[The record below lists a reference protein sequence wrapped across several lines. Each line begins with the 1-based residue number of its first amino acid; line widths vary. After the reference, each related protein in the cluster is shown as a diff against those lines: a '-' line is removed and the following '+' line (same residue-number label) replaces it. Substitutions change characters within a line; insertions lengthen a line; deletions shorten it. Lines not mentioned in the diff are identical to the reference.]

1 MRALLLVCLPLSSA
15 SAHKIRAFGYAE
27 GAVINGSVYFSG
39 NSPAPGAHIRV
50 VDPAGVIVAETTSD
64 AQGRF
69 RVVARQRV
77 DHRIVVDAGDGHHS
91 EYTVAAAE
99 LPMSLPDPATRST
112 GSAATAAPGQA
123 DVADVSPQTSNEAL
137 EAIIE
142 RAVARQVGP
151 VREQLVSY
159 EDEVRWRD
167 VLGGL
172 GYILGITGLALWLRS
187 GRDRPPGA
195 GFGRK

>member
-1 MRALLLVCLPLSSA
+1 MPALLLVSLPLTPA
-15 SAHKIRAFGYAE
+15 SAHKLRAFAYAE
-27 GAVINGSVYFSG
+27 GGVINGSVYFAI
-39 NSPAPGAHIRV
+39 NAPAQGAHIRV
-50 VDPAGVIVAETTSD
+50 VDPSGVVVAEAVSD

-69 RVVARQRV
+69 RVVAHQRV

-99 LPMSLPDPATRST
+99 LPMSLPASATRSAV
-112 GSAATAAPGQA
+112 SAATAAPRQS
-123 DVADVSPQTSNEAL
+123 DVADVRPQTSNEAL

>member
-1 MRALLLVCLPLSSA
+1 MPALLLVFLPLTPA
-15 SAHKIRAFGYAE
+15 SAHKLRAFAYAE
-27 GAVINGSVYFSG
+27 GATINGSVFFAI
-39 NSPAPGAHIRV
+39 NAPAQGAHICV
-50 VDPAGVIVAETTSD
+50 IDPIGVIVAETISD

-69 RVVARQRV
+69 RVVAHQRV

-99 LPMSLPDPATRST
+99 LPMSLPAPAT
-112 GSAATAAPGQA
+112 GSAVSAIPAGPGQS
-123 DVADVSPQTSNEAL
+123 DVANALSKTSEEAL

-142 RAVARQVGP
+142 RAVARQIGP
-151 VREQLVSY
+151 IREQLVSY
-159 EDEVRWRD
+159 EDKVRWRD

-187 GRDRPPGA
+187 GREKRPSPGSQ
-195 GFGRK
+195 R

>member
-1 MRALLLVCLPLSSA
+1 MVPALLLAALPLASA
-15 SAHKIRAFGYAE
+15 SAHKLRAFAYAE
-27 GAVINGSVYFSG
+27 GAAINGSVYFSG
-39 NSPAPGAHIRV
+39 HSPAQGAHIRV

-69 RVVARQRV
+69 RAVAHERV
-77 DHRIVVDAGDGHHS
+77 DHRIVVDAGDGHHA

-99 LPMSLPDPATRST
+99 LPTSLPAPAVGSAV
-112 GSAATAAPGQA
+112 SAATAGPSRSNGG
-123 DVADVSPQTSNEAL
+123 DVLPRTSNEAL
-137 EAIIE
+137 EAMIE

-172 GYILGITGLALWLRS
+172 GYILGITGLAVWLRS
-187 GRDRPPGA
+187 GRDRRPGR
-195 GFGRK
+195 GIGR